1 MPSEFPILAF
11 TNELEDAGWLGLAA
25 ASALMLFKVQGTGPG
40 SLISTDEGFV
50 WTKNLFDPATEK
62 EIDLGIGKL
71 KMIGAELSVS
81 LGVQIKNGIPSYIDI
96 MISFLGEGVAPSI
109 FLEIDKKVAILADK
123 ILQGPTVVPPPPG
136 EVVIGYEN
144 AGDPLRIPFPNGAIE
159 FNFRFDKK
167 KGVSS
172 SLQLYGGFGGILQ
185 AAAGI
190 IDFDLD
196 RVIVFPELG
205 GLGLYVDRLF
215 IDFSDSGT
223 TGFSGLFPE
232 AYDASWKGFGAA
244 DVTFLYPV
252 DEEKKEFINAGVKGF
267 IFGFDDKFSAS
278 FNFNYINPD
287 PEARIRYTNAEI
299 EIRNNE
305 FLRSEMHLGFDLK
318 RALEKV
324 DPGSADTGSIDTG
337 GTDAEK
343 HMAGEAR
350 AKLDDE
356 RPNFNIGG
364 ILDARVDFVW
374 HRIDNNEILGFD
386 IIMEGVSVN
395 GVPSGFVISG
405 NAAKMLFWIAGVG
418 FGVSLLRKG
427 IDEDNDFK
435 KVVAIS
441 LLLLVVSDMIAPSFE
456 GTPVLPQLE
465 KLTIQKLG
473 FRYVQIRPEVGP
485 VEKYYD
491 IITGWRIDF
500 TVNSLVIKA
509 LEGLASFI
517 FGSLGLAGNL
527 FGETLDKIRIRG
539 HIDIEIDNLTFSNK
553 DLPQEIKT
561 IFEQRDLYVRPKR
574 LPEFL
579 FEEEPGSSSSFPK
592 PMGSAELV
600 TRPIGTTTQQQYGI
614 GIKLEGL
621 ASADFSIQFP
631 AAGIVIFFY
640 PDAGFEILPQTTIL
654 PKFTFV
660 IPRALFAEGLI
671 DLDKPLPSFGGSQ
684 NHIKLEVG
692 AVYTSKKAEMK
703 EYLKI
708 SNYKYKLGGAVVW
721 GDATSNK
728 TEPAREFGFLFIEV
742 HYDGSTPLIVWGPL
756 GIYGLGLLF
765 GKNIRPGVQ
774 GGDNSAM
781 GITNWIIGKREEG
794 VDDKEIFKNVRNWPA
809 IPAADGSTWHPSIH
823 FDAEN
828 NTYDDLYSIGL
839 TVKGGSIADEGA
851 TFMGEAITLV
861 GVPEFWIALGGI
873 VTFRR
878 INSELIAIVV
888 FDRDSLAVKIIYEV
902 KKDKEGSFVRGI
914 FPLEFGKTFSNPK
927 RTWLY
932 LGHYLDAKGGPMLIK
947 FLKGLFTVKAY
958 IDYDTIGLQKFG
970 IVPVGDFPRPN
981 ITGGAMGF
989 GLMLQWG
996 PKKFG
1001 PKSVNITLFGALGL
1015 NVAMGND
1022 PNITFGEIFIGGYI
1036 QLKVLFVKAKLELLL
1051 LLGGLTT
1058 DDGHRYLGLFM
1069 VRLKMPWPIPDW
1081 KYKTDFII
1089 QSAGFLP
1096 LPDPV
1101 VSSTAAGLYRMEATA
1116 LDLLT
1121 ATPVV
1126 LPIDAA
1132 ISITFDKPI
1141 YGIISGP
1148 GGSEDATSLLL
1159 NDENPENDKTS
1170 EILQTDYQGLKYIV
1184 HFTHVIE
1191 IISLRQRRLDSN
1203 ISVVITEVPASWEA
1217 PALYKEGEP
1226 DPDAESH
1233 HTLFLNSLMPPH
1245 LQFSGEQLGEF
1256 NSWVETRDHIFP
1268 CEYPGLYCVNREPR
1282 PVLQPSPFPSIVF
1295 NTPYGNVDIRDDGI
1309 SEEETGE
1316 EDYSGQLGWTI
1327 SSPFLISL
1335 PYKTHYDIPF
1345 PDRVNLNFIWMGEGA
1360 GKLKN
1365 LITELKMEIRI
1376 KLRGAIDPVFFNLSL
1391 RIDNT
1396 NRCSWTAMLTSLDA
1410 GPGLLTVTLASSQCI
1425 DSNLVYT
1432 IEIISSDALHPIDFI
1447 KSKGFIPVFTPA
1459 LMDGSLQA
1467 LTSISEVYSILS
1479 NYRLFLSDL
1488 CLENTH
1494 HSSLHWSVTTIGSE
1508 GEGGNAVDTLTD
1520 HLLLQPASEYTV
1532 NCLLRSFVS
1541 TYHVGDDG
1549 TELVS
1554 EKELTIPLAP
1564 VRFHTESTPSQN
1576 IRQYIGFTYPAEGMQ
1591 SPYASS
1597 LAPML
1602 TFKYQGLIL
1611 KIYKKYYGTDAL
1623 IPLLADI
1630 NGQELQPVL
1639 KEVID
1644 LNSGG
1649 ADQALEDLLQHC
1661 LEEAR
1666 VYTHLQLS
1674 VWERSLQP
1682 DTRYSLQL
1690 KDIHVA
1696 ESPTVPYTISF
1707 KTSRFE
1713 DLTTQIQYIQ
1723 DLFEEVVT
1731 EPLLSPESF
1740 DTDMQT
1746 FLNAI
1751 LSGEQPGFDDAVE
1764 KFYLNFLGVESGKL
1778 SPSPDQD
1785 YVSFIAGM
1793 DENGQPLTL
1802 GIVIELTEP
1811 ILGKEG
1817 VSTDLLP
1824 AFPGPEKGVYNNGGG
1839 LLLLRDV
1846 SGSRLLLFKRDTSS
1860 AFISFTGTA
1869 SLEFQFD
1876 PQTALLDSIAQY
1888 VRATFT
1894 DKDEAEQVSLV
1905 SGQFTQLLGFPGI
1918 TEAMA
1923 VVSGTLEI
1931 IIPEAL

>member
-1 MPSEFPILAF
+1 
-11 TNELEDAGWLGLAA
+11 
-25 ASALMLFKVQGTGPG
+25 
-40 SLISTDEGFV
+40 
-50 WTKNLFDPATEK
+50 
-62 EIDLGIGKL
+62 
-71 KMIGAELSVS
+71 
-81 LGVQIKNGIPSYIDI
+81 
-96 MISFLGEGVAPSI
+96 
-109 FLEIDKKVAILADK
+109 
-123 ILQGPTVVPPPPG
+123 
-136 EVVIGYEN
+136 
-144 AGDPLRIPFPNGAIE
+144 
-159 FNFRFDKK
+159 
-167 KGVSS
+167 
-172 SLQLYGGFGGILQ
+172 
-185 AAAGI
+185 
-190 IDFDLD
+190 
-196 RVIVFPELG
+196 
-205 GLGLYVDRLF
+205 
-215 IDFSDSGT
+215 
-223 TGFSGLFPE
+223 
-232 AYDASWKGFGAA
+232 
-244 DVTFLYPV
+244 
-252 DEEKKEFINAGVKGF
+252 
-267 IFGFDDKFSAS
+267 
-278 FNFNYINPD
+278 
-287 PEARIRYTNAEI
+287 
-299 EIRNNE
+299 
-305 FLRSEMHLGFDLK
+305 
-318 RALEKV
+318 
-324 DPGSADTGSIDTG
+324 
-337 GTDAEK
+337 
-343 HMAGEAR
+343 
-350 AKLDDE
+350 
-356 RPNFNIGG
+356 
-364 ILDARVDFVW
+364 
-374 HRIDNNEILGFD
+374 
-386 IIMEGVSVN
+386 MEGVSVN

-405 NAAKMLFWIAGVG
+405 NAAKMIFWIVGVG

-427 IDEDNDFK
+427 IDEDSDFK

-473 FRYVQIRPEVGP
+473 FRYVQISPDVGE
-485 VEKYYD
+485 VEKYYEV
-491 IITGWRIDF
+491 ITGWRIDF

-509 LEGLASFI
+509 LEGLASLI

-539 HIDIEIDNLTFSNK
+539 HIDIEMDNLIFGNK

-561 IFEQRDLYVRPKR
+561 IFEQRDLHVRPKK

-592 PMGSAELV
+592 PLGSAELV

-621 ASADFSIQFP
+621 ASSDFTMQVP

-671 DLDKPLPSFGGSQ
+671 DLDKPLPSFGGTQ

-708 SNYKYKLGGAVVW
+708 SNYKYKFGGAVVW
-721 GDATSNK
+721 GDATSNE
-728 TEPAREFGFLFIEV
+728 TDPARKYGFLFIEV
-742 HYDGSTPLIVWGPL
+742 HYDGSTPLFVVGPL

-774 GGDNSAM
+774 GSDNSAV
-781 GITNWIIGKREEG
+781 GIANWIIGKRAEG
-794 VDDKEIFKNVRNWPA
+794 VDDEEIFKNVRNWPA
-809 IPAADGSTWHPSIH
+809 IPAADGSTWHPAIH

-828 NTYDDLYSIGL
+828 VSYDDLYSIGF
-839 TVKGGSIADEGA
+839 TIRGGSVADEGA
-851 TFMGEAITLV
+851 TFKGEAIAML
-861 GVPEFWIALGGI
+861 GFPEWWVAVGGI
-873 VTFRR
+873 VTFKR
-878 INSELIAIVV
+878 INAELIVIVV
-888 FDRDSLAVKIIYEV
+888 YDRDSLAVKIIFEV

-914 FPLEFGKTFSNPK
+914 VPLEFGKTFSNPK

-932 LGHYLDAKGGPMLIK
+932 IGHYLDAKGGPVLVK

-958 IDYDTIGLQKFG
+958 VDYDTSGLQKFG
-970 IVPVGDFPRPN
+970 IVPVGDFARPD
-981 ITGGAMGF
+981 ITGSAIGF

-1058 DDGHRYLGLFM
+1058 DDGHRYVGLFM
-1069 VRLKMPWPIPDW
+1069 VRLNMPWPIPDW
-1081 KYKTDFII
+1081 KYKTDFVI
-1089 QSAGFLP
+1089 QSDDFLP

-1101 VSSTAAGLYRMEATA
+1101 VTNTAAGLYRMEATA
-1116 LDLLT
+1116 LDLQT
-1121 ATPVV
+1121 TSPVV

-1170 EILQTDYQGLKYIV
+1170 EILQTDYQGMKYIV

-1191 IISLRQRRLDSN
+1191 FISLQCRPLDSN
-1203 ISVVITEVPASWEA
+1203 ISFLINEVPASWEA

-1282 PVLQPSPFPSIVF
+1282 PVLQTTPFPSLVF
-1295 NTPYGNVDIRDDGI
+1295 DTPYGNLDIRDDGI
-1309 SEEETGE
+1309 SEEEAGE
-1316 EDYSGQLGWTI
+1316 DDYSGQLGWTL
-1327 SSPFLISL
+1327 SQPFLVSL
-1335 PYKTHYDIPF
+1335 PYKTHYDLPF
-1345 PDRVNLNFIWMGEGA
+1345 PDRINLNFIWMGEGA

-1365 LITELKMEIRI
+1365 LITELKMEFRV
-1376 KLRGAIDPVFFNLSL
+1376 KLRGDIEPINFNLSL
-1391 RIDNT
+1391 RIDT
-1396 NRCSWTAMLTSLDA
+1396 TTRCSWTAVLTSPD
-1410 GPGLLTVTLASSQCI
+1410 PDPVLLTVTLASSQCI

-1432 IEIISSDALHPIDFI
+1432 IEFISADVLHGIDFI
-1447 KSKGFIPVFTPA
+1447 KSKGFIPVFAPA
-1459 LMDGSLQA
+1459 LMDGSAQA
-1467 LTSISEVYSILS
+1467 ITSVSEVYTILAS
-1479 NYRLFLSDL
+1479 YRLFLADL
-1488 CLENTH
+1488 CLEDTH
-1494 HSSLHWSVTTIGSE
+1494 HSSLHWITTTIGSE
-1508 GEGGNAVDTLTD
+1508 GDGGNAVDNLTD

-1532 NCLLRSFVS
+1532 NCNLRSFVS

-1554 EKELTIPLAP
+1554 EKEITIPLAP
-1564 VRFHTESTPSQN
+1564 VRFHTESVPSQN
-1576 IRQYIGFTYPAEGMQ
+1576 IRQYIGFTYPSEGMQ

-1602 TFKYQGLIL
+1602 TFRYQGLIL
-1611 KIYKKYYGTDAL
+1611 KIYKKYYGTDVL

-1639 KEVID
+1639 KEAID

-1649 ADQALEDLLQHC
+1649 ADQALEDLLEHC
-1661 LEEAR
+1661 LEEAQ

-1674 VWERSLQP
+1674 VWERSLLP

-1696 ESPTVPYTISF
+1696 DSPTVPYTISF

-1713 DLTTQIQYIQ
+1713 NLTIHVGYIQ
-1723 DLFEEVVT
+1723 GLFENVAT
-1731 EPLLSPESF
+1731 EPLLSPGTF
-1740 DTDMQT
+1740 DTDMQA
-1746 FLNAI
+1746 FLSAI
-1751 LSGEQPGFDDAVE
+1751 QSGEIPGFDYAVE
-1764 KFYLNFLGVESGKL
+1764 KFYLDFLGVESGKL

-1785 YVSFIAGM
+1785 YVSFIAGI
-1793 DENGQPLTL
+1793 DETGQPLTW
-1802 GIVIELTEP
+1802 GVVIELTEP
-1811 ILGKEG
+1811 VLGKEG
-1817 VSTDLLP
+1817 VSTDLIP
-1824 AFPGPEKGVYNNGGG
+1824 AFPGSEKGVYSNADG

-1846 SGSRLLLFKRDTSS
+1846 SGSRLLLFQRDAAS
-1860 AFISFTGTA
+1860 AFIPFTGTA
-1869 SLEFQFD
+1869 TIEFQFD
-1876 PQTALLDSIAQY
+1876 PRTVLRDSIAQY
-1888 VRATFT
+1888 VRSTFT
-1894 DKDEAEQVSLV
+1894 AKDEAEQATLV
-1905 SGQFTQLLGFPGI
+1905 SSQFTQLLGFPGI
-1918 TEAMA
+1918 TEAMT
-1923 VVSGTLEI
+1923 VVSGTLDI
-1931 IIPEAL
+1931 IIPEAP